1 MLQFH
6 WLSRAYTY
14 NNIHAGQL
22 GSYQAALDD
31 DVASIAP
38 FMYFLKLLIT
48 PPSSSSV
55 SCRHTP
61 ACTLLSGTR

>member
-6 WLSRAYTY
+6 WLSQAYTY
-14 NNIHAGQL
+14 NNTRRSTGI
-22 GSYQAALDD
+22 SYQAALDD